1 MWIATG
7 RPDYR
12 KSPQSADN
20 VLMPERFLY
29 STLNFTIMST
39 IALLAA
45 TSLICA
51 DFGAIRLLSGSV
63 RGGSVLVGCAA
74 ASAFAVMLLIRNRN
88 DLADR

>member
-1 MWIATG
+1 
-7 RPDYR
+7 
-12 KSPQSADN
+12 
-20 VLMPERFLY
+20 MPERLLY

-45 TSLICA
+45 TCLICA

-63 RGGSVLVGCAA
+63 QAGSMLVGCSAGAA
-74 ASAFAVMLLIRNRN
+74 AAVMLLIRNRN